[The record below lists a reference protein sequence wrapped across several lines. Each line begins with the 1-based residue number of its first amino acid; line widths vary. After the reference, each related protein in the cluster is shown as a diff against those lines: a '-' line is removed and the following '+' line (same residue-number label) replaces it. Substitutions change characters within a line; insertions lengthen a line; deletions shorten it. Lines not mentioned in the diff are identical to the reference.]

1 MPFCTNRKWRRL
13 LVWVLGAAWLATVA
27 PAIAGAADG
36 IQINAAQLTAVGN
49 DYFLNADLGIH
60 LTPTQKGALNKGVDL
75 YFVLNF
81 ELTRTRFFWFHETIA
96 SVRQQYQ
103 LSYNV
108 LTRQYQL
115 SDGLSHKNY
124 DTLAE
129 AIRQLGHIR
138 QWRTVNGTLLSPG
151 TTYRAGLQMKLDTS
165 RLTKPM
171 QLNALTSK
179 DWTLDSGWHYW
190 TITPVPSAAPAQP

>member
-13 LVWVLGAAWLATVA
+13 LLWALGAAWLATVA
-27 PAIAGAADG
+27 PALADATG
-36 IQINAAQLTAVGN
+36 GVQVNAAQLTEVGN
-49 DYFLNADLGIH
+49 DYFLNADLGVH
-60 LTPTQKGALNKGVDL
+60 LTPTQKDALNKGVDL

-129 AIRQLGHIR
+129 TIRQLGHIR
-138 QWRTVNGTLLSPG
+138 QWKTVNGKTLSPG

-190 TITPVPSAAPAQP
+190 TITPVPLAAPTQP